1 MDFFVDIFTWL
12 VNKCYF
18 VCGNYGLAIILFT
31 FVSKLI
37 LLPVSVWV
45 QKNSIKMV
53 KMQPEINDIK
63 VRYFGDKDLIAQEQ
77 AKIFKR
83 EKYNPFASVIPMLIQ
98 IVLLVGVME
107 AIKAGI
113 ENPAISMDFYG
124 INLSFIPAEKGG
136 ILIVSPIAAGCSAL
150 ILCIAQNAA
159 NVLQVEQSKWSKY
172 GVLLFSVGLSLYL
185 GWYVS
190 VGVALYWTASNLLAV
205 AMLYILNIIINP
217 HKYVDYEMLNESK
230 EKLKELEGINR
241 GRRKRIGDALTKRE
255 RADYKRFFSVI
266 NKHIVFYSESS
277 GFYKYYRGIIE
288 YLLENTNVIIH
299 YITSDPADKIFD
311 LSREKDRLKAY
322 YIGEKRLITLM
333 MKMDADIVVMTMP
346 DLGNFHIKRSYV
358 REDIEYIYIPHG
370 LDSLNLTMRTGSMDH
385 YDTIFCVGKHQK
397 EEIVKT
403 EQVYRLPKK
412 KLVEWGYCLL
422 DDMRADYCSLSQ
434 KQERFTVLIAPSWQQ
449 DNIVDLCL
457 EKILDILTDRHY
469 YIIVRPHPQQVKL
482 KERQMEALK
491 NKYANSENIEI
502 QMNFSSNSTVFEA
515 DIVLTD
521 WSGIAYEFAYTT
533 EKPVLFINTPMK
545 VMNPEYGKIDVV
557 PLNVLL
563 RDEIGCSLNLDELE
577 KIPEKID
584 ELLHMR
590 FFYQERIHSFV
601 GEYVY
606 NLGNSA
612 EVGAEYMIHSLQEK
626 IKKRRS

>member
-18 VCGNYGLAIILFT
+18 VCGNYGFAIILFT
-31 FVSKLI
+31 FISKLI

-53 KMQPEINDIK
+53 KMQPEINFIK
-63 VRYFGDKDLIAQEQ
+63 VRYFGDSDLIAQEQ

-83 EKYNPFASVIPMLIQ
+83 EKYNPFASVIPLLIQ

-113 ENPAISMDFYG
+113 QNPAISMDFYG
-124 INLSFIPAEKGG
+124 IDLSFVPAEKGG
-136 ILIVSPIAAGCSAL
+136 FLIFSPIIAGCSAL
-150 ILCIAQNAA
+150 ILGIAQNAA
-159 NVLQVEQSKWSKY
+159 NVLQVEQSKWNKY

-190 VGVALYWTASNLLAV
+190 VGVALYWTVSNLFAV
-205 AMLYILNIIINP
+205 ALLYILNGIIDP
-217 HKYVDYEMLNESK
+217 RKYVDYKMLNESK
-230 EKLKELEGINR
+230 EKLKELEGIDR
-241 GRRKRIGDALTKRE
+241 DRRKWVGDTLTKRE
-255 RADYKRFFSVI
+255 RADYRRFFSII

-288 YLLENTNVIIH
+288 YLLENTNIIIH

-311 LSREKDRLKAY
+311 LCLAKDRLKAY

-346 DLGNFHIKRSYV
+346 DLENFHIKRSYV

-385 YDTIFCVGKHQK
+385 YDTVFCVGKHQK

-403 EQVYRLPKK
+403 EQINHLPKK
-412 KLVEWGYCLL
+412 KLIEWGYCLL
-422 DDMRADYCSLSQ
+422 DDMRAGYHALSP
-434 KQERFTVLIAPSWQQ
+434 KQERLTVLIAPSWQQ
-449 DNIVDLCL
+449 DNIVDICL
-457 EKILDILTDRHY
+457 EKILDILRDRQYH
-469 YIIVRPHPQQVKL
+469 IIVRPHPQHVKL
-482 KERQMEALK
+482 KQRQIEALR
-491 NKYANSENIEI
+491 NRYAESENIEI

-515 DIVLTD
+515 DVMLTD

-545 VMNPEYGKIDVV
+545 VMNPEYEKIDVV
-557 PLNVLL
+557 PLNILL
-563 RDEIGCSLNLDELE
+563 REEIGCALDLDELE

-584 ELLHMR
+584 ELLRMQGS
-590 FFYQERIHSFV
+590 YKEQIHSFV

-612 EVGAEYMIHSLQEK
+612 EVGAQYMIDSLQEK
-626 IKKRRS
+626 IRKRRK